1 MVKNSYVL
9 FARLC
14 VELPPLP
21 SDESHGEIT
30 TVERQFLRNC
40 QMELENLSLKT
51 ELPLVYVDES
61 KYWRFIKTVRVL
73 AEVFNNMKTTRT
85 TRKSI
90 IQVLMNPILPSE
102 RSTDAMNLFLST
114 IEKLADL
121 QFSDEDFNQLFV
133 SSRLDLQLENKYND
147 KVEVKLRKEAEDALA
162 RKIKEVVDLTERLL
176 QVEALEH
183 KHKAKLQLRTE
194 TETAVAIERDYMR
207 WKAEIFESEFNNQLV
222 LRRESEIALDKERK
236 ELEGIKNLL
245 ETCFTGQKNLKSQ
258 VITWKDK
265 YDQGSSIRKEKEVAL
280 STKKLELEIFKQLA
294 GSYKQDADAM
304 RQERDNA
311 LKTVQEIV
319 DEQQPPPSFI
329 CPITQDVMKNP
340 HMAADGFTYELEA
353 IQKWINTGHRTSPM
367 TNLKLS
373 HFSFFPNRALRSAI
387 EELGR

>member
-1 MVKNSYVL
+1 
-9 FARLC
+9 
-14 VELPPLP
+14 
-21 SDESHGEIT
+21 
-30 TVERQFLRNC
+30 
-40 QMELENLSLKT
+40 MELENLSLKT

-121 QFSDEDFNQLFV
+121 QFSDEDFNQLF
-133 SSRLDLQLENKYND
+133 LDLQLENKYND

-176 QVEALEH
+176 QVEALEL

-265 YDQGSSIRKEKEVAL
+265 YDQESSIRKEKEVAL

-311 LKTVQEIV
+311 LKT
-319 DEQQPPPSFI
+319 
-329 CPITQDVMKNP
+329 DVMKNP

-373 HFSFFPNRALRSAI
+373 HFSFSPNRALRSAI